1 MDIPK
6 NPFPTNIK
14 IPNACSG
21 ISGGVEDMEY
31 HNMSLLG
38 NSIWH
43 DNKKICEDGY
53 KFGDCKLQRYKMAT
67 DVGVEK
73 IRSHFLSNKDEL
85 RGESFTSTQSGTT
98 INN

>member
-1 MDIPK
+1 
-6 NPFPTNIK
+6 
-14 IPNACSG
+14 
-21 ISGGVEDMEY
+21 
-31 HNMSLLG
+31 
-38 NSIWH
+38 
-43 DNKKICEDGY
+43 
-53 KFGDCKLQRYKMAT
+53 MAT